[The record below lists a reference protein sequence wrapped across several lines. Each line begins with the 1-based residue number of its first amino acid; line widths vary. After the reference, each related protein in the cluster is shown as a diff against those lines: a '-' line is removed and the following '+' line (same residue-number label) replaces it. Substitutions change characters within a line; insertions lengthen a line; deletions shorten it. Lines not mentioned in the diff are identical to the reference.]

1 MASAWGS
8 SFAAAKELDFGKRAH
23 IPLAMEGRPLETPEH
38 QLPTGTLIAGDRCP
52 HTEARR
58 GGIHMMSDQS
68 PPLPGHSG
76 RRLSKAPE
84 VKQALAAAQ
93 EYAILAAAT
102 TKRAQE
108 RE

>member
-1 MASAWGS
+1 
-8 SFAAAKELDFGKRAH
+8 
-23 IPLAMEGRPLETPEH
+23 
-38 QLPTGTLIAGDRCP
+38 
-52 HTEARR
+52 
-58 GGIHMMSDQS
+58 MMSDQS

-108 RE
+108 REYYERRRQTWLGVADGWA